1 MQSQKE
7 KATNTL
13 IIHSEALYLLANA
26 HYRLSEF
33 QNAEDVF
40 LKFIVDYP
48 CSDLLRNSKYGLA
61 WSYFQQEKYND
72 AYEVFNTLS
81 LSDDSIGIY
90 SFYWKAESKRYAG
103 KTSEALAIFKE
114 FYQKYPGS
122 NLVSNAKYEVGG
134 IYFTDNKFK
143 DSEKYLLESVDS
155 DNAIVKSKA
164 YLLLGEMNLNNRN
177 YSAAQEN
184 FKTTLSIADT

>member
-48 CSDLLRNSKYGLA
+48 GSDLLRNSKYGLA
-61 WSYFQQEKYND
+61 WSYFQQEKFND

-81 LSDDSIGIY
+81 LSEDSIGIN
-90 SFYWKAESKRYAG
+90 SFYRKAEAKRYDG
-103 KTSEALAIFKE
+103 KESEALAIFKE
-114 FYQKYPGS
+114 FVRKYPNS
-122 NLVSNAKYEVGG
+122 DLISNAKYQV
-134 IYFTDNKFK
+134 
-143 DSEKYLLESVDS
+143 
-155 DNAIVKSKA
+155 
-164 YLLLGEMNLNNRN
+164 
-177 YSAAQEN
+177 
-184 FKTTLSIADT
+184 